1 MTSILIIAGESSGD
15 IYGADLVHEFKKRH
29 PQVNFFGIGGTQMEK
44 EGVRLLFPS
53 HDLAVVGLIEVLGH
67 LPRIKKIF
75 SAVLREAE
83 RANTSAA
90 VLIDSPDFN
99 LRLAK
104 RIKKLSVPILY
115 YISPTVWIWRKG
127 RLRSIKKTVKRMMLI
142 FPFEEDIYRQRQ
154 IPAVYIG
161 HPLVRKISVS
171 LNRGDFFSKYGLDL
185 QKKTICLLPG
195 SRRSEIH
202 FHMPILVKA
211 MDKISQEHDVQFI
224 LVQAN
229 NLESHFLN
237 QHIPDHLSNLLVIK
251 EERYSAM
258 SHSDL
263 AISACGTANLELAIL
278 ETPFLAFYRLSSLTY
293 HLGIHLLKLKRFSI
307 VNILSGKKVITEL
320 IQSQFTVENL
330 TLEVRRL
337 LTSQQSR
344 DRMIADF
351 RNIKDL
357 LGDKKASY
365 NAAKELEMLLE
376 QSSEGI

>member
-1 MTSILIIAGESSGD
+1 
-15 IYGADLVHEFKKRH
+15 
-29 PQVNFFGIGGTQMEK
+29 
-44 EGVRLLFPS
+44 
-53 HDLAVVGLIEVLGH
+53 
-67 LPRIKKIF
+67 
-75 SAVLREAE
+75 
-83 RANTSAA
+83 
-90 VLIDSPDFN
+90 
-99 LRLAK
+99 
-104 RIKKLSVPILY
+104 
-115 YISPTVWIWRKG
+115 
-127 RLRSIKKTVKRMMLI
+127 
-142 FPFEEDIYRQRQ
+142 
-154 IPAVYIG
+154 
-161 HPLVRKISVS
+161 
-171 LNRGDFFSKYGLDL
+171 
-185 QKKTICLLPG
+185 
-195 SRRSEIH
+195 
-202 FHMPILVKA
+202 
-211 MDKISQEHDVQFI
+211 
-224 LVQAN
+224 
-229 NLESHFLN
+229 
-237 QHIPDHLSNLLVIK
+237 
-251 EERYSAM
+251 M

>member
-15 IYGADLVHEFKKRH
+15 IYGADLVREFKKRN

-44 EGVRLLFPS
+44 AGVRLLFPS

-75 SAVLREAE
+75 NAVTREAE
-83 RANTSAA
+83 QAKPSVA

-104 RIKKLSVPILY
+104 RINKLSVPILY
-115 YISPTVWIWRKG
+115 YISPTVWVWRKG

-142 FPFEEDIYRQRQ
+142 FPFEEDIYHQRH

-161 HPLVRKISVS
+161 HPLVHKISAS
-171 LNRGDFFSKYGLDL
+171 LNRRDFFIKYGLDF

-202 FHMPILVKA
+202 FHMPTLIKA

-229 NLESHFLN
+229 NLENHILD
-237 QHIPDHLSNLLVIK
+237 QHIPDHVSNLLVIR
-251 EERYSAM
+251 EEGYSAM

-320 IQSQFTVENL
+320 IQNQFTAENV

-337 LTSQQSR
+337 LTSQQ
-344 DRMIADF
+344 DQEQMIAEF
-351 RNIKDL
+351 RKIKKL
-357 LGDKKASY
+357 LGDKKASC
-365 NAAKELEMLLE
+365 NAAKELEMMIE
-376 QSSEGI
+376 QR